1 MDHGPRVPQP
11 GATSPNFDKRNPLRE
26 VLPRGAIAPFP
37 TTYDPLRGVKK
48 QPEYKTYTGDIAAQA
63 AAAGA
68 QSASWKAEWAQLHGE
83 GGPARVELFSPSKI
97 NLFLRV
103 TERRSDGFHDLA
115 SLFHAISLGD
125 RLEIMAVDA
134 EEDSLVANTPD
145 VPTDGTNLVIR
156 AFELYREK
164 TGASQ
169 HFAANLTKVVPTGAG
184 LGGGSANGATAL
196 WAANE
201 ICGRLASEQD
211 LLEWSAEIGSDCPFF
226 FSEGAAYVTGR
237 GDLVE
242 DVRPPL
248 NLATPMLLVKPSES
262 CPTPA
267 IFKGL
272 GLEPGEAP
280 PGAEPRELM
289 ARLADEGPSD
299 ELCINDLEPPAL
311 EVVPRIAQ
319 IKEDL
324 KAMAEAEGKP
334 YDAVFMSG
342 SGSTVVCMGRDDAP
356 EAFLSDPRNAD
367 LFIAPTRLI
376 ARKRG
381 VWFAPVDV
389 DRDAREAPPEWSEEA
404 FFRKHEDKDWM
415 WADPEAS
422 RIQQY
427 PISDYDTTGRPE
439 PKQQE

>member
-1 MDHGPRVPQP
+1 M
-11 GATSPNFDKRNPLRE
+11 
-26 VLPRGAIAPFP
+26 
-37 TTYDPLRGVKK
+37 
-48 QPEYKTYTGDIAAQA
+48 
-63 AAAGA
+63 
-68 QSASWKAEWAQLHGE
+68 
-83 GGPARVELFSPSKI
+83 
-97 NLFLRV
+97 
-103 TERRSDGFHDLA
+103 
-115 SLFHAISLGD
+115 
-125 RLEIMAVDA
+125 
-134 EEDSLVANTPD
+134 
-145 VPTDGTNLVIR
+145 
-156 AFELYREK
+156 
-164 TGASQ
+164 
-169 HFAANLTKVVPTGAG
+169 
-184 LGGGSANGATAL
+184 
-196 WAANE
+196 
-201 ICGRLASEQD
+201 
-211 LLEWSAEIGSDCPFF
+211 
-226 FSEGAAYVTGR
+226 
-237 GDLVE
+237 
-242 DVRPPL
+242 
-248 NLATPMLLVKPSES
+248 
-262 CPTPA
+262 
-267 IFKGL
+267 
-272 GLEPGEAP
+272 
-280 PGAEPRELM
+280 
-289 ARLADEGPSD
+289 
-299 ELCINDLEPPAL
+299 
-311 EVVPRIAQ
+311 PRIAQ